1 MLGTDSKILNI
12 EEENGR
18 QIQRDLN
25 RTYPHTPY
33 FKSQDGQDGM
43 LNVLKAFSNYDRDI
57 SNNRGLNK
65 DMSKG

>member
-1 MLGTDSKILNI
+1 LNI

-25 RTYPHTPY
+25 RTYPSCSL
-33 FKSQDGQDGM
+33 FRSEEGQEKM

-57 SNNRGLNK
+57 S
-65 DMSKG
+65 KGT